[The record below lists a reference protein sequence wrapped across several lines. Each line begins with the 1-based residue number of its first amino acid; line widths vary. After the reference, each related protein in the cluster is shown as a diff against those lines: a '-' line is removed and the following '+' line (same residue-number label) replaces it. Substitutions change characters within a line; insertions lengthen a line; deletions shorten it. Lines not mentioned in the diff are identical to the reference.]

1 MSALPSSSNLP
12 RLRAVVGQSSRLRDE
27 LLAPL
32 LAAWTGPVKRV
43 INPDRP
49 MDLLADLE
57 TPSLFGDAASA
68 LVIVRVDA
76 EWLRKHAAALEPAA
90 SAVATCGAL
99 VLVTEALDGRS
110 ALAKALAKTHGVQIA
125 GIPEGGESAWV
136 VDRLRT
142 LTAAGI
148 REERAIAQALIDIYG
163 TDADALLGAMD
174 LLTIYHG
181 DEAVTMDGLRE
192 LFNGIAERPVWEV
205 TGAILD
211 GQPRRALDLIQA
223 GRLAPEQVLA
233 TLASEVRR
241 LLACCAT
248 KDDGEAAR
256 LAGLKGKPNLF
267 HARRRAA
274 ALGAGPLQRLLHGII
289 QTARQLRTTGV
300 DADLAIEM
308 LVLHAQRVIRSS

>member
-1 MSALPSSSNLP
+1 MSAIP

-32 LAAWTGPVKRV
+32 LAAWSGPVKRV

-49 MDLLADLE
+49 IDLLADLE
-57 TPSLFGDAASA
+57 TPSLFGDTESA
-68 LVIVRVDA
+68 LVVVRVDA
-76 EWLRKHAAALEPAA
+76 EWLRKHAATLEPAA
-90 SAVATCGAL
+90 SVAATCGAMI
-99 VLVTEALDGRS
+99 LVTEALDGRS
-110 ALAKALAKTHGVQIA
+110 ALAKSLAKAHGLLAA
-125 GIPEGGESAWV
+125 GIPEGGESAWIV
-136 VDRLRT
+136 ERLRARS
-142 LTAAGI
+142 AAGI

-163 TDADALLGAMD
+163 TDADALLSAMD
-174 LLTIYHG
+174 LLELYHG
-181 DEAVTMDGLRE
+181 DEALAMEGVSQ
-192 LFNGIAERPVWEV
+192 LFSGVAERPVWEV

-211 GQPRRALDLIQA
+211 GQPRRALDLIHA

-267 HARRRAA
+267 HARRRAS
-274 ALGAGPLQRLLHGII
+274 ALGAGPLQRLLNGIV
-289 QTARQLRTTGV
+289 QTSRQLRTTGV
-300 DADLAIEM
+300 DADLAIEI
-308 LVLHAQRVIRSS
+308 LVLHAQRVIRST